1 MLDDPAMMSS
11 ILPFW
16 MSVQP
21 KFIRWSVC
29 SQEFCFNPAYS
40 SLIHTISG
48 EENNQR
54 LLSTAQR
61 FQFKPNLF
69 EVTRVDT
76 SQQ

>member
-11 ILPFW
+11 ILPLW

-40 SLIHTISG
+40 SAIHAFSG
-48 EENNQR
+48 ILAEID
-54 LLSTAQR
+54 SYI
-61 FQFKPNLF
+61 
-69 EVTRVDT
+69 VDT
-76 SQQ
+76 